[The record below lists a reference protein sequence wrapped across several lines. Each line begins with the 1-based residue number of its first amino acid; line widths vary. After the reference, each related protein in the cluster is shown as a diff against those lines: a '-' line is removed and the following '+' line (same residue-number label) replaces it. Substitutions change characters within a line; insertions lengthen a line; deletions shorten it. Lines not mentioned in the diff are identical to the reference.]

1 VFHQWASWVEEERC
15 QTMTLDREHN
25 HLPAD
30 MESRHQQ
37 WDLQLLDPA
46 NSQGLGFIGVCP
58 PGFRES
64 DRGD

>member
-1 VFHQWASWVEEERC
+1 
-15 QTMTLDREHN
+15 MTLDREHN